1 MSKTQ
6 ALLDTCVVIDL
17 YDIDPRSL
25 TADQYYVS
33 VITMA
38 ELAAGTHA
46 SDKPLVRA
54 TRLRRLQTM
63 ESRFD
68 PLLFDAA
75 AARSYGQVFAA
86 VQQAGRQ
93 PRRRPADLLIASIA
107 ISRGMTLIT
116 RNADDF
122 LGLESLLTVETA

>member
-1 MSKTQ
+1 MIDLPEIDTQ
-6 ALLDTCVVIDL
+6 A
-17 YDIDPRSL
+17 L
-25 TADQYYVS
+25 TADQYYIS
-33 VITMA
+33 VVTIA

-46 SDKPLVRA
+46 SAKPSVRA
-54 TRLRRLQTM
+54 TRLRRLQSV

-93 PRRRPADLLIASIA
+93 PRSRLADLLIASIA
-107 ISRGMTLIT
+107 LARGMTLIT
-116 RNADDF
+116 RNPDDF
-122 LGLESLLTVETA
+122 TGLDSLLTVEAI